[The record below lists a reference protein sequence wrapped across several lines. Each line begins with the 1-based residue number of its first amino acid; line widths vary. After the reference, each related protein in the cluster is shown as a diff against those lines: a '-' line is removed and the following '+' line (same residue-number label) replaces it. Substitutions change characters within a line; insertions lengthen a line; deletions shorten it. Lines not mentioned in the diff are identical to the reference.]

1 MKSTYKVDKLKNY
14 IEQIRGISYK
24 ADNIL
29 DEYKS
34 GYKVVLRAN
43 SIKNNKLELNNLLYV
58 DENLIKEKQ
67 FIKANDILI
76 AASSGSKEVVGKSVQ
91 ILKDTNYTFGAFCKL
106 IRCKNNI
113 NPRYVGYF
121 FRTEYY
127 RNTIS
132 NVVCGANINNLKNEN
147 IDDLNIPIPRLE
159 IQNKIVE
166 ILDKSQ
172 ELIDNRKEQI
182 EKLELLVKSKFIEM
196 FGDQNTNSKNLE
208 KVYLKDISELI
219 TKGASPN
226 WQGIE
231 YVDDDTQTLFVTSE
245 NVREGYID
253 LSKKKYLMDAFNEKQ
268 KRSILNNGDFLINI
282 VGASIGRAAQFNLD
296 IKANINQ
303 AVALVR
309 IKKGLVND
317 KYMLEYLNSP
327 KALQMYKSMQVSVA
341 RANLSLQNINDLE
354 ILLPPMELQ
363 NQFANFVKQV
373 DKLKF
378 EMEKSLKELEDNFN
392 SLMQKAFKGELF
404 K

>member
-1 MKSTYKVDKLKNY
+1 MKRIQK
-14 IEQIRGISYK
+14 
-24 ADNIL
+24 
-29 DEYKS
+29 
-34 GYKVVLRAN
+34 
-43 SIKNNKLELNNLLYV
+43 
-58 DENLIKEKQ
+58 IKEVCTISGGYAFKSNDFTRQ
-67 FIKANDILI
+67 GIPIIRIGDISGNKVNISSGTVFFEEYNEKLNKFIIEKGDILV
-76 AASSGSKEVVGKSVQ
+76 ALSGATTGKFGIYDEEIQALLNQRVAKISPKE
-91 ILKDTNYTFGAFCKL
+91 
-106 IRCKNNI
+106 
-113 NPRYVGYF
+113 
-121 FRTEYY
+121 
-127 RNTIS
+127 
-132 NVVCGANINNLKNEN
+132 NINNKYLYHYMNKLQNIIYNKALGCAQPNISPNE
-147 IDDLNIPIPRLE
+147 IGEIEIYVPSRLE
-159 IQNKIVE
+159 QDKISDV
-166 ILDKSQ
+166 LDIAKD
-172 ELIDNRKEQI
+172 LIDKRKKQI
-182 EKLELLVKSKFIEM
+182 EELDLLVKSKFIEM

>member
-1 MKSTYKVDKLKNY
+1 MEKFRIDEITINLDNLRKPLNSQQRKEMSKKKLYPYYGANNLMDY
-14 IEQIRGISYK
+14 I
-24 ADNIL
+24 
-29 DEYKS
+29 DEYIFDEEILCVAEDGGS
-34 GYKVVLRAN
+34 WGYKEKCSYIVNEKCWVNNHAHILKAKENLNLKYLMYYLNYNDLSNRITGTTRGKLTKSALN
-43 SIKNNKLELNNLLYV
+43 SIEVKLPS
-58 DENLIKEKQ
+58 IEKQ
-67 FIKANDILI
+67 K
-76 AASSGSKEVVGKSVQ
+76 
-91 ILKDTNYTFGAFCKL
+91 
-106 IRCKNNI
+106 
-113 NPRYVGYF
+113 
-121 FRTEYY
+121 
-127 RNTIS
+127 
-132 NVVCGANINNLKNEN
+132 
-147 IDDLNIPIPRLE
+147 
-159 IQNKIVE
+159 KIVALLE
-166 ILDKSQ
+166 KAQ
-172 ELIDNRKEQI
+172 ELIDKRKKQI
-182 EKLELLVKSKFIEM
+182 EELDLLVKSKFLEM

-378 EMEKSLKELEDNFN
+378 KMEKSLKELEENFN
-392 SLMQKAFKGELF
+392 SLMQKIFKVDLL
-404 K
+404 

>member
-1 MKSTYKVDKLKNY
+1 MEKFRIDEITINLDNLRKPLNSQQRKEMSKKKLYPYYGANNLMDY
-14 IEQIRGISYK
+14 I
-24 ADNIL
+24 
-29 DEYKS
+29 DEYIFDEEILCVAEDGGS
-34 GYKVVLRAN
+34 WGYKEKCSYIVNEKCWVNNHAHILKAKENLNLKYLMYYLNYNDLSNRITGTTRGKLTKSALN
-43 SIKNNKLELNNLLYV
+43 SIEVKLPS
-58 DENLIKEKQ
+58 IEKQ
-67 FIKANDILI
+67 K
-76 AASSGSKEVVGKSVQ
+76 
-91 ILKDTNYTFGAFCKL
+91 
-106 IRCKNNI
+106 
-113 NPRYVGYF
+113 
-121 FRTEYY
+121 
-127 RNTIS
+127 
-132 NVVCGANINNLKNEN
+132 
-147 IDDLNIPIPRLE
+147 
-159 IQNKIVE
+159 KIVALLE
-166 ILDKSQ
+166 KAQ
-172 ELIDNRKEQI
+172 ELIDKRKKQI
-182 EKLELLVKSKFIEM
+182 EELNLLVKSKFIEM

-378 EMEKSLKELEDNFN
+378 EMENSLKELKENFD
-392 SLMQKAFKGELF
+392 SLIQKDFKEI
-404 K
+404 KI

>member
-1 MKSTYKVDKLKNY
+1 MKVNKLGDIACFSQGIQVAIDKQYNKIEEGYVRFLRIIDYTQNKDEIRY
-14 IEQIRGISYK
+14 IDNPGERYLVNNNDVVMIRYGD
-24 ADNIL
+24 A
-29 DEYKS
+29 
-34 GYKVVLRAN
+34 GKVVKGYEGA
-43 SIKNNKLELNNLLYV
+43 IANNLFKICI
-58 DENLIKEKQ
+58 DE
-67 FIKANDILI
+67 
-76 AASSGSKEVVGKSVQ
+76 
-91 ILKDTNYTFGAFCKL
+91 KL
-106 IRCKNNI
+106 IIR
-113 NPRYVGYF
+113 
-121 FRTEYY
+121 EYLY
-127 RNTIS
+127 YYLS
-132 NVVCGANINNLKNEN
+132 QEN
-147 IDDLNIPIPRLE
+147 IYKQLTNSQQKTGLPAVNFKTVSE
-159 IQNKIVE
+159 IKIVYPE
-166 ILDKSQ
+166 SIAIQKNIVKILDKAQ
-172 ELIDNRKEQI
+172 ELIDKRKEQI
-182 EKLELLVKSKFIEM
+182 GELDKLIKSKFIEM

-378 EMEKSLKELEDNFN
+378 ILHLV
-392 SLMQKAFKGELF
+392 
-404 K
+404 

>member
-1 MKSTYKVDKLKNY
+1 MNNYRLEELSEFIRNGASIKQFENAKGYPITRIETISDSYVNLERVGYADIMEFGKYEEYLLDIGDILMSHINSDKHLGKTAIFENENVKLIHGMNLLCIRPNKKIVSPKYLNYYFKSLDFKKQLPKITKKSVNQASFSVSDLKKLKCKIHS
-14 IEQIRGISYK
+14 IENQK
-24 ADNIL
+24 
-29 DEYKS
+29 
-34 GYKVVLRAN
+34 
-43 SIKNNKLELNNLLYV
+43 
-58 DENLIKEKQ
+58 
-67 FIKANDILI
+67 
-76 AASSGSKEVVGKSVQ
+76 
-91 ILKDTNYTFGAFCKL
+91 
-106 IRCKNNI
+106 
-113 NPRYVGYF
+113 
-121 FRTEYY
+121 
-127 RNTIS
+127 
-132 NVVCGANINNLKNEN
+132 
-147 IDDLNIPIPRLE
+147 
-159 IQNKIVE
+159 KIVE

-172 ELIDNRKEQI
+172 ELIDKRKKQI
-182 EKLELLVKSKFIEM
+182 EELDLLVKSKFIEM

-378 EMEKSLKELEDNFN
+378 EMEKSLKELEENFN
-392 SLMQKAFKGELF
+392 SLMQKIFKLDLL
-404 K
+404 

>member
-1 MKSTYKVDKLKNY
+1 MKRIQK
-14 IEQIRGISYK
+14 
-24 ADNIL
+24 
-29 DEYKS
+29 
-34 GYKVVLRAN
+34 
-43 SIKNNKLELNNLLYV
+43 
-58 DENLIKEKQ
+58 IKEVCTISGGYAFKSNDFTRQ
-67 FIKANDILI
+67 GIPIIRIGDISGNKVNISSGTVFFEEYNEKLNKFIIEKGDILV
-76 AASSGSKEVVGKSVQ
+76 ALSGATTGKFGIYDEEIQALLNQRVAKISPKE
-91 ILKDTNYTFGAFCKL
+91 
-106 IRCKNNI
+106 
-113 NPRYVGYF
+113 
-121 FRTEYY
+121 
-127 RNTIS
+127 
-132 NVVCGANINNLKNEN
+132 NINNKYLYHYMNKLQNIIYNKALGCAQPNISPNE
-147 IDDLNIPIPRLE
+147 IGEIEIYVPSRLE
-159 IQNKIVE
+159 QDKISDV
-166 ILDKSQ
+166 LDIAKD
-172 ELIDNRKEQI
+172 LIDKRKKQI
-182 EKLELLVKSKFIEM
+182 EELDLLVKSKFIEM

-378 EMEKSLKELEDNFN
+378 EMEKSLKELEENFN
-392 SLMQKAFKGELF
+392 SLMQKIFKVELL
-404 K
+404 